1 MRRRAHVPSS
11 SYALLSLSEAPLD
24 RTAFDR
30 RGNRAGGA
38 LGTAIAAHAI
48 VLSLIAGMARLQPP
62 ATAVAPDVVS
72 SIGRFVFTKP
82 TGEGS
87 SGRQG
92 GGDRSSDPVALLRAR
107 GMDARSVVAA
117 APASLA
123 APDTIAP
130 ERDPAPVLPVVA
142 MGADDLA
149 RLGAL
154 DGVPGLPSD
163 ARGPG
168 DSGIGTRPGPDR
180 GLGDG
185 PGVGV
190 GEGRYGVGNG
200 VTGPQLIHRTPPQ
213 YSPEAM
219 RAKVQGVAVLSG
231 VVGVDG
237 TLHDIRV
244 VRSLDAAFG
253 LDREA
258 IACVKQWRFRP
269 GMRQGKPVAVY
280 VTIEVAFTLR

>member
-1 MRRRAHVPSS
+1 VR
-11 SYALLSLSEAPLD
+11 

-87 SGRQG
+87 GRQG
-92 GGDRSSDPVALLRAR
+92 GGDRSPDPVALLRAR

-190 GEGRYGVGNG
+190 GEGPYGVGNG